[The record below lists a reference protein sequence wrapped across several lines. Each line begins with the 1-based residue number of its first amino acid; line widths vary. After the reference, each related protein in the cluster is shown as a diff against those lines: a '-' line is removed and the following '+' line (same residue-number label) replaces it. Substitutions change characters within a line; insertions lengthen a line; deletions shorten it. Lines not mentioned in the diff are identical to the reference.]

1 MLNNRSLI
9 ELLCFVSFSGC
20 LGNGG
25 VGVGDELFVHGDEVL
40 QFGSLGVEGVLEVV
54 GGDGESES
62 GVGDGVFEEFIV
74 FVMLGLSPSVFFLF
88 TAKFEVQILNQ
99 VLKRRH

>member
-1 MLNNRSLI
+1 M
-9 ELLCFVSFSGC
+9 
-20 LGNGG
+20 
-25 VGVGDELFVHGDEVL
+25 
-40 QFGSLGVEGVLEVV
+40 V